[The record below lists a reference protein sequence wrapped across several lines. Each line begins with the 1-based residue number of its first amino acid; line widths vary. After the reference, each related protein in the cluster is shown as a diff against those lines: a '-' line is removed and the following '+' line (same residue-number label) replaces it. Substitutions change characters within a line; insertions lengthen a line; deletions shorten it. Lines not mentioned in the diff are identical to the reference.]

1 MQFAESIL
9 ILVSTPI
16 YAILIGAEVL
26 MSSYFKAKKY
36 SVFGTFE
43 NVYLMLLNMGFDLLM
58 RSFTLFILSYFYSIS
73 IFKIDAVLWYWII
86 LLIFRRFYVL
96 LVTLLWPLR
105 SFFLGH
111 TCDASFFARI
121 QSLGW
126 LPIFSISTLV
136 SVFIL
141 YSNRLVRL

>member
-96 LVTLLWPLR
+96 LVTLL
-105 SFFLGH
+105 
-111 TCDASFFARI
+111 
-121 QSLGW
+121 
-126 LPIFSISTLV
+126 
-136 SVFIL
+136 
-141 YSNRLVRL
+141 